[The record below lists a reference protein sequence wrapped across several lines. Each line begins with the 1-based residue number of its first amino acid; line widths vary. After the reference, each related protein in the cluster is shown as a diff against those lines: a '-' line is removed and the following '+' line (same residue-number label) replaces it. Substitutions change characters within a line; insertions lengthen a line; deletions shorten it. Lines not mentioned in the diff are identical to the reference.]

1 MCQERCGPSQLRDP
15 KRAPR
20 RTPRPHPPSPT
31 AANLRSGSESG
42 SMAAKAKNDDEAPV
56 LSEVEARGGVTG
68 HHVRHVLAFGLAGS
82 VAAFVMIAL
91 YFYYAKLIST
101 LSQLPGRVDLAKL
114 VYFAI
119 PLALG
124 AVAIVLVL
132 GLWNMV
138 ARPRPEVSQTL
149 MRWRV
154 ALQFIAL
161 CLVMAALYLS
171 ARS

>member
-1 MCQERCGPSQLRDP
+1 
-15 KRAPR
+15 
-20 RTPRPHPPSPT
+20 
-31 AANLRSGSESG
+31 
-42 SMAAKAKNDDEAPV
+42 MAAKAKNDDEAPV

-82 VAAFVMIAL
+82 VVAFVMIAL

-124 AVAIVLVL
+124 RWPSCLCS
-132 GLWNMV
+132 GCGTWWRGPGQRS
-138 ARPRPEVSQTL
+138 ARP
-149 MRWRV
+149 
-154 ALQFIAL
+154 
-161 CLVMAALYLS
+161 
-171 ARS
+171 